1 MNILSSATAKV
12 YSINS
17 LRMEVQKLNLD
28 KPEFDQS
35 TYVGRVR
42 HFVKLTNPMNL
53 FESVRISSSQSILL
67 I

>member
-1 MNILSSATAKV
+1 MNILSTGTAEV
-12 YSINS
+12 YSIN
-17 LRMEVQKLNLD
+17 LFRMEVQKLNLD

-53 FESVRISSSQSILL
+53 FESVRISSSQSILD
-67 I
+67 